1 MAIWLTPLLA
11 TLALLAANSWMLL
24 ARRRRQRARERL
36 YNNSLQLAL
45 ELLQNLQKHRGLGP
59 LKDAQSQDQRAAIAR
74 QLDRLWQGWPSAA
87 QRLPE
92 LGTSWPALRAQPAD
106 FNGHCQL
113 IEQLL
118 EAIQLLELR
127 LGEHHAQATAGISEA
142 CRSLEDLGRLRAF
155 SVRAANHPRCPLELQ
170 IQMRYLCQR
179 LAGPSCEQQIRTVI
193 ERLDRELIGAAQIRL
208 APMDCFALLTPIIDE
223 RLQGLRASLA

>member
-11 TLALLAANSWMLL
+11 ALALLASHSWLLL
-24 ARRRRQRARERL
+24 ARRRRRRVRQRL
-36 YNNSLQLAL
+36 YNSSLQLAL

-59 LKDAQSQDQRAAIAR
+59 LEDAQSQDQRAAIAR
-74 QLDRLWQGWPSAA
+74 QLDRLWQGWPGAA

-92 LGTSWPALRAQPAD
+92 LSSAWPALRTQPAD

-113 IEQLL
+113 IERLL

-127 LGEHHAQATAGISEA
+127 LGEHHAQVGAGLSEA
-142 CRSLEDLGRLRAF
+142 CRGLEDLGRLRAF

-179 LAGPSCEQQIRTVI
+179 LTEPSCEQPIRAVI

-208 APMDCFALLTPIIDE
+208 APMECFALLTPIIDE
-223 RLQGLRASLA
+223 RLQALRASLT

>member
-1 MAIWLTPLLA
+1 MAIWLIPLLA
-11 TLALLAANSWMLL
+11 PLCLLATNGWLLL
-24 ARRRRQRARERL
+24 ARRRRQGARERL
-36 YNNSLQLAL
+36 YNASLQLAL

-59 LKDAQSQDQRAAIAR
+59 LKDAQSQDQRAALAR
-74 QLDRLWQGWPSAA
+74 QLDRLWQGWPNAA
-87 QRLPE
+87 QRLPD
-92 LGTSWPALRAQPAD
+92 LSSAWPMLRAHPED
-106 FNGHCQL
+106 FSGHCQL
-113 IEQLL
+113 IERLL

-127 LGEHHAQATAGISEA
+127 LGEHHAQVTRGISEA

-155 SVRAANHPRCPLELQ
+155 SVRAANHSRCPLELQ

-179 LAGPSCEQQIRTVI
+179 LAGPSCEQRIRAVI

-223 RLQGLRASLA
+223 RLLGLRASLA